1 MSAESSTIYLWAS
14 NMLKCLHI
22 ENIAVVKCV
31 NIDFSDGFTVFTGET
46 GAGKSVII
54 DCLSL
59 ISGEKISKDAIRYG
73 ETEGS
78 VEACFDAVGDNV
90 ISLLSENG
98 INADDGEVIISYVMN
113 IDGKS
118 QARINGKSVTKSFM
132 KQIGKML
139 VSVCG
144 QDDGRALYNKDSY
157 IPMIDSYIGEYSEYT
172 EYSSIYSEICE
183 NRAKL
188 QSIKLS
194 DAAIAR
200 ERDMLKY
207 QIKDI
212 DTKKLKSGEE
222 EKLEGE
228 LKLLHS
234 AEKINKQIT
243 LTHRALKGAEKG
255 NAAYLLSRSASA
267 LSSISDVI
275 PNLAPYSDRLLEMS
289 YEVTDIAESVSEYID
304 GLDCDPTEKI
314 DKIESRLADIA
325 SLKKRYGSSIDEILQ
340 FRNRAAARL
349 DEIENAES
357 LCEEYVRKI
366 SSLEKSARKISN
378 VITEKRKEAALAASQ
393 RVLEV
398 LRFLDMPGV
407 QFNIEVSPAKELN
420 SHGADIVQF
429 LIATNPGE
437 KMLPMDDI
445 VSGGEMSRITL
456 GLRSVMNQKGDI
468 GCTVYDEIDTGISG
482 KTSRK
487 IGMKLKEIAKQTQ
500 VICVTHSAQVA
511 TLADCHYLIK
521 KNEVNGRAETCVKLL
536 DFDMRVNEAS
546 RILGGIHIT
555 QSQIQAARDM
565 LTDKC
570 NLPK

>member
-1 MSAESSTIYLWAS
+1 
-14 NMLKCLHI
+14 MLKNLHI
-22 ENIAVVKCV
+22 ENIATVKCV
-31 NIDFSDGFTVFTGET
+31 DIDFSDGFTVFTGET

-59 ISGEKISKDAIRYG
+59 ISGEKISRDAIRYG
-73 ETEGS
+73 EQQG
-78 VEACFDAVGDNV
+78 VIEALFYGVGHNV
-90 ISLLSENG
+90 ISLLSDNG
-98 INADDGEVIISYVMN
+98 IDASDGEVIIRYSMTA
-113 IDGKS
+113 DGKS
-118 QARINGKSVTKSFM
+118 QARINGKGVTKSFM

-157 IPMIDSYIGEYSEYT
+157 IPMIDSYIGDYPEYFEYSK
-172 EYSSIYSEICE
+172 IYFDICE

-188 QSIKLS
+188 NSIKLS

-212 DTKKLKSGEE
+212 DSKKLKVGEE
-222 EKLEGE
+222 EKLESE
-228 LKLLHS
+228 LKMLHS
-234 AEKINKQIT
+234 AEKINKQISF
-243 LTHRALKGAEKG
+243 THRALKGAEKG

-267 LSSISDVI
+267 LSLVSDVI
-275 PNLAPYSDRLLEMS
+275 PELAGYSEKLLEIS
-289 YEVTDIAESVSEYID
+289 YEVTDIAESVIQYID
-304 GLDCDPTEKI
+304 GLDGDPTEKI

-325 SLKKRYGSSIDEILQ
+325 SLKKRYGTSIGEILE
-340 FRNRAAARL
+340 FRKNAAMRL
-349 DEIENAES
+349 DEIENSES
-357 LCEEYVRKI
+357 LCEEYEQKI
-366 SSLEKSARKISN
+366 SSLEKRAREIAK
-378 VITEKRKEAALAASQ
+378 VITQKRNDAAIVASEN
-393 RVLEV
+393 VLEV
-398 LRFLDMPGV
+398 LKFLDMPGV
-407 QFNIEVSPAKELN
+407 QFKIDVSPAKELN
-420 SHGADIVQF
+420 AHGADIVQF

-437 KMLPMDDI
+437 EMLPMDDI

-487 IGMKLKEIAKQTQ
+487 IGIKLKEISKNTQ

-511 TLADCHYLIK
+511 TISDYHYLIK
-521 KNEVNGRAETCVKLL
+521 KNEIDGRAQTSVKLL

-546 RILGGIHIT
+546 RILGGINIT
-555 QSQIQAARDM
+555 ESQIQAARDM
-565 LTDKC
+565 LLDKN
-570 NLPK
+570 NLCE

>member
-1 MSAESSTIYLWAS
+1 
-14 NMLKCLHI
+14 MLKNLHI

-31 NIDFSDGFTVFTGET
+31 DIDFCDGFTVFTGET

-73 ETEGS
+73 ENEGIIEASFDS
-78 VEACFDAVGDNV
+78 VGEHVAEILFQ
-90 ISLLSENG
+90 SG
-98 INADDGEVIISYVMN
+98 IDVTDGEVIIRYVMTS
-113 IDGKS
+113 DGKS

-157 IPMIDSYIGEYSEYT
+157 TPMIDSYIGEYHELTEYT
-172 EYSSIYSEICE
+172 KLYSEICY
-183 NRAKL
+183 NKAKL

-212 DTKKLKSGEE
+212 DAKKLRAGEE
-222 EKLEGE
+222 EKLEAE

-234 AEKINKQIT
+234 AEKINKQVSFT
-243 LTHRALKGAEKG
+243 YRALKGAEKG

-267 LSSISDVI
+267 LSAISDII
-275 PNLAPYSDRLLEMS
+275 PELAQYSEKLLDIS
-289 YEVTDIAESVSEYID
+289 YEVTDIAESVSQYID
-304 GLDCDPTEKI
+304 GLDGDPTEKI

-325 SLKKRYGSSIDEILQ
+325 SLKKRYGQSIEEILE
-340 FRNRAAARL
+340 FRNSASVRL

-357 LCEEYVRKI
+357 ISAEYAQKI
-366 SSLEKSARKISN
+366 AVLEKRAREIAKA
-378 VITEKRKEAALAASQ
+378 ITARREEAALVASQ
-393 RVLEV
+393 KVLDV

-407 QFNIEVSPAKELN
+407 QFKIDISPAKELN

-437 KMLPMDDI
+437 EMLPMDDI

-487 IGMKLKEIAKQTQ
+487 IGIKLKEISKNTQ

-511 TLADCHYLIK
+511 TLADYHYLIK
-521 KNEVNGRAETCVKLL
+521 KNEVDGRAQTCVKLL

-546 RILGGIHIT
+546 RILGGINIT
-555 QSQIQAARDM
+555 ESQIQAARDM
-565 LTDKC
+565 LLDEN
-570 NLPK
+570 NL

>member
-1 MSAESSTIYLWAS
+1 
-14 NMLKCLHI
+14 MLKNLHI

-31 NIDFSDGFTVFTGET
+31 DIDFSYGFTVFTGET

-73 ETEGS
+73 ENEGVIEALFDG
-78 VEACFDAVGDNV
+78 VEHNV
-90 ISLLSENG
+90 TSLLEDNG
-98 INADDGEVIISYVMN
+98 IDVSDREVIIRYVMTS
-113 IDGKS
+113 DGRS

-157 IPMIDSYIGEYSEYT
+157 IPMIDSYIGEYPEYT
-172 EYSSIYSEICE
+172 KYSEIYSEICE
-183 NRAKL
+183 NRARL

-207 QIKDI
+207 QLKDI
-212 DTKKLKSGEE
+212 DSKKLKEGEE
-222 EKLEGE
+222 EKLEAE
-228 LKLLHS
+228 LKMLHS
-234 AEKINKQIT
+234 AEKINKQIS

-267 LSSISDVI
+267 LSSVSDVI
-275 PNLAPYSDRLLEMS
+275 PELARYSEKLLEMS
-289 YEVTDIAESVSEYID
+289 YEITDIAESVLKYID
-304 GLDCDPTEKI
+304 GLDGDPTEKI
-314 DKIESRLADIA
+314 DKIESRLADIS
-325 SLKKRYGSSIDEILQ
+325 SLKKRYGQSIEEILE
-340 FRNRAAARL
+340 FRKSASERL
-349 DEIENAES
+349 EEIENAES
-357 LCEEYVRKI
+357 LCEEYVQKI
-366 SSLEKSARKISN
+366 SLLEKRAREIAR
-378 VITEKRKEAALAASQ
+378 VITKKRSEAASVASEK
-393 RVLEV
+393 VLDV

-407 QFNIEVSPAKELN
+407 QFKIDISPAKELN

-437 KMLPMDDI
+437 AMLPMDDI

-487 IGMKLKEIAKQTQ
+487 IGIKLKEISNNTQ

-511 TLADCHYLIK
+511 TLADYHYLIK
-521 KNEVNGRAETCVKLL
+521 KNEVDGRAQTSVKLL

-546 RILGGIHIT
+546 RILGGINIT
-555 QSQIQAARDM
+555 ESQIQAAKDM
-565 LTDKC
+565 LLDKN
-570 NLPK
+570 NL

>member
-1 MSAESSTIYLWAS
+1 MLS
-14 NMLKCLHI
+14 NLHI

-31 NIDFSDGFTVFTGET
+31 DIDFYKGFTVFTGET

-73 ETEGS
+73 ENEGII
-78 VEACFDAVGDNV
+78 EACFDGACESVLT
-90 ISLLSENG
+90 LLTENG
-98 INADDGEVIISYVMN
+98 IDAMDGEVIIRYVMTA
-113 IDGKS
+113 DGKS

-157 IPMIDSYIGEYSEYT
+157 IPMIDSYIGEYPEYL
-172 EYSSIYSEICE
+172 EYSRLYSEICE
-183 NRAKL
+183 NRARL
-188 QSIKLS
+188 QGIKLS

-212 DTKKLKSGEE
+212 DSKKLKVGEE

-228 LKLLHS
+228 LKMLHS
-234 AEKINKQIT
+234 AEKINKQISFT
-243 LTHRALKGAEKG
+243 YRALKGADKG

-267 LSSISDVI
+267 LSSISDII
-275 PNLAPYSDRLLEMS
+275 PELASYSEKLLEIS
-289 YEVTDIAESVSEYID
+289 YEVTDIAESVSGYID
-304 GLDCDPTEKI
+304 GLDGDPTERI

-325 SLKKRYGSSIDEILQ
+325 SLKKRYGSSIEEILE
-340 FRNRAAARL
+340 FRKGASVRL

-357 LCEEYVRKI
+357 LAEEYANKI
-366 SSLEKSARKISN
+366 AALEKKAREFAR
-378 VITEKRKEAALAASQ
+378 VITAKREEAACIASEK
-393 RVLEV
+393 VLEV

-407 QFNIEVSPAKELN
+407 QFKIDISPAKELN
-420 SHGADIVQF
+420 AHGADIVQF

-437 KMLPMDDI
+437 EMLPMDDI

-487 IGMKLKEIAKQTQ
+487 IGIKLKEISKNTQ

-511 TLADCHYLIK
+511 TLADYHYLIK
-521 KNEVNGRAETCVKLL
+521 KNEIDGRAKTSVKLL
-536 DFDMRVNEAS
+536 DFDMRVDEAS
-546 RILGGIHIT
+546 RILGGINIT
-555 QSQIQAARDM
+555 ESQIQAARDM
-565 LTDKC
+565 LLDKN
-570 NLPK
+570 NL